1 MEKKPPLKMTPFD
14 LMVTTELLQ
23 TMKLMI
29 PYLPP
34 DLQRMA
40 GIYAKLSE
48 LQNAIYYFQPPY
60 YDSRRRRLRQKK
72 LDIHTLMDD
81 LRPYLTKEACEM
93 FDNMEQAVEMMQMM
107 QSVNMEEMMQSSGM
121 SDMADMMGMMN
132 AFQAERKD
140 SNGRMDERSCN
151 EETRSGETGTDQS
164 CSDADSG
171 KKRESAGS
179 GDDDT
184 HKRSE

>member
-1 MEKKPPLKMTPFD
+1 
-14 LMVTTELLQ
+14 
-23 TMKLMI
+23 
-29 PYLPP
+29 
-34 DLQRMA
+34 
-40 GIYAKLSE
+40 
-48 LQNAIYYFQPPY
+48 
-60 YDSRRRRLRQKK
+60 
-72 LDIHTLMDD
+72 
-81 LRPYLTKEACEM
+81 M

-107 QSVNMEEMMQSSGM
+107 PSVNMEEMMQSSGM

-184 HKRSE
+184 HNRSE

>member
-107 QSVNMEEMMQSSGM
+107 QGMQTNKDTSESSGL
-121 SDMADMMGMMN
+121 N
-132 AFQAERKD
+132 P
-140 SNGRMDERSCN
+140 MDFLQNMLSP
-151 EETRSGETGTDQS
+151 DQQELFR
-164 CSDADSG
+164 G
-171 KKRESAGS
+171 YQHIL
-179 GDDDT
+179 DDEPPA
-184 HKRSE
+184 SEGN